1 MGLLKVFDPMGV
13 FCALCLLVPLF
24 YDADTTN
31 ADRIEMITCPYV
43 FGPVLLTIAVYV
55 ISHVCGKRV
64 TLSDKDS
71 VKAGWYLFNGTIIMM
86 LMDGFAG
93 GLQAVPLL
101 SPQYL
106 KVDARYVCLF
116 FLPLTPCTTR
126 KHRHLFFKKNRYAD
140 KDSSAV
146 MIAYIE
152 IFMQTPACLITY
164 LCYCWNH
171 PLKYPMEIVTC
182 TLHFMGTV
190 AFAGPV
196 ILSDF
201 EHVYVDRNF
210 EFTPDHLV
218 FFWFAFG
225 INTMWIIVPFLL
237 GKHAVKECAGY
248 VRREM
253 TSKRN

>member
-106 KVDARYVCLF
+106 KVDA
-116 FLPLTPCTTR
+116 
-126 KHRHLFFKKNRYAD
+126 RYAD